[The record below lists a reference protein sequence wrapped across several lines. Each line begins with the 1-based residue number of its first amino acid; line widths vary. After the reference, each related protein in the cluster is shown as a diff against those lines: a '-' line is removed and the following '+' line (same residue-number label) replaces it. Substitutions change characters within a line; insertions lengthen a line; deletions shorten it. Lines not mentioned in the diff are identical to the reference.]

1 MDVVE
6 AIETRRSIRTYTKDP
21 VSDDELEPLLRA
33 AMCAPSAANAQPW
46 HFIVIR
52 DRKILDEIPQI
63 VSTAQMV
70 RNAPSAIAVCADTTL
85 EKYHG
90 FWVQDCSAATQN
102 LLLAATAR
110 GLGAVWIGVHPLED
124 RVRGVRHLLKLPE
137 NVVPLCLIS
146 LGHPAEQP
154 RRDERY
160 KGSRIHRDTW

>member
-1 MDVVE
+1 MDVID
-6 AIETRRSIRTYTKDP
+6 AIEMRRSIRTYTKDP
-21 VSDDELEPLLRA
+21 VSGEEITSLLRA

-52 DRKILDEIPQI
+52 DRKILDEIPQV

-70 RNAPSAIAVCADTTL
+70 RNAPLAIAVCADTTL

-102 LLLAATAR
+102 LLLAATTQ

-124 RVRGVRHLLKLPE
+124 RVKSVRRLLKLPE
-137 NVVPLCLIS
+137 NVAPLCLIS
-146 LGHPAEQP
+146 VGRPSEQP
-154 RRDERY
+154 RRDDRY
-160 KGSRIHRDTW
+160 KSSRIHHDTW